1 MITDAFNDKTID
13 EFYVEHPFGADCFTL
28 KWEDGR

>member
-1 MITDAFNDKTID
+1 MDMITDAFNDKTID

-28 KWEDGR
+28 K